1 MDTGL
6 CILAASLLSSVI
18 CYSVEP
24 TRTWVADN
32 PNWGPKKAHDIWFSQ
47 VKKPFPNCPEYKF
60 PINTDVNCVKTP
72 EGGECEV
79 SCIGKNHFYGERPTV
94 RKMILS
100 CRRGTWGIKNG
111 APTAKT
117 IQHCDGAC
125 ICRNGGIC
133 NGEKVCHCRKG
144 YGGVSCEKYKE
155 FACPEEPP
163 QLPRNSKTVCR
174 GDTCEVQCSRGFSLA
189 DGRSRVLLKCEGTK
203 YIDLAGGHTKISDC
217 EATCSPVCLNGGK
230 CIAANVCECPPSFRG
245 KQCQYPVSSCN
256 ITTFNGNFQCDHA
269 PDRSECRLT
278 CPSLPGVSVQ
288 GTLQSLYVCDY
299 STGQFQPTPA
309 VKCIYPPNRNISQHI
324 STSDTQTNGTVTIT
338 GGHVLPWPDNL
349 ISICDQYGR
358 YNNSN
363 DWISERPDVDDID
376 GAHRLRPKPRKDI
389 VVAPKPSVCSSW
401 NGRNIRT
408 FDGLLYRVP
417 LNCAHTLVSDK
428 IYGAFHVSIK
438 SPSSTSPLTIQIQ
451 WQSVQ
456 YTLENLN
463 GSVTLSTPSK
473 KLSLPVQVLGM
484 KIVTFAQ
491 HIEVDLESV
500 GLQLIWDHH
509 QQLAVHASVDLWQK
523 LGGLCG
529 HLDGNCDNDLMSR
542 SGSVSKAIR
551 TFTDSWRN
559 ADQTCVLE
567 PDEDLAQCHGDRHKK
582 AVSKCKD
589 LLYNLKLKS
598 CLEQFNQEA
607 LLRTCISDQC
617 ACDDGQDCSCNL
629 LQSLVDECRFE
640 GLEPAKDWRNL
651 QLCPISCSGGRIYQT
666 CGPQSQPTCENEGV
680 SAPGECFE
688 GCYCPEGK
696 LQYRDTC
703 IERKMC
709 PCELRGREFQPG
721 EKHQKDCNTC
731 LCQSGKWQCTD
742 NKCDKRCSAFGDPHY
757 RTFDGKRYDFQGR
770 CLYYLLKT
778 SSRSVEG
785 ENIKCS
791 GAIDEAVEPSPTG
804 HSCTRS
810 IVLRFT
816 LRDGGPTVIKLDQ
829 KLHSSV
835 NGEAVTQL
843 PLELGNCEVV
853 LRLASHNFLTV
864 TFDDGLVVWWNGQ
877 STVHIDAPYSYFD
890 NTAGLCG
897 TFNDNTKDDFL
908 TPDGDYEGTA
918 VAFANKWRTKEMC
931 AEPEPPV
938 APTPCSENP
947 QQLKVAE
954 EMCSLLRSDTFSPCH
969 WAVDPT
975 SHYEDCIADIC
986 AAKDSTTSPATTNK
1000 ALCELLADY
1009 AHLCVRNGIRTS
1021 WRQSIKQCSIKCP
1034 DGQEYDECGD
1044 SCALSCH
1051 DLQHRDQCK
1060 RQCIE
1065 GCRCPKGHFLNDEQE
1080 CVPQKACSCHY
1091 EGISFKPGY
1100 KEVRPGPRVQQ
1111 LCTCLDGLWQCH
1123 DADKD
1128 DLIVY
1133 PPLGNLRKQCAKT
1146 PYAKFVSCA
1155 PKEPRTCKNM
1165 HDFKPDT
1172 AACRPGCVCDDGYV
1186 YDVTRQQCVPS
1197 EKCSCYHAGRSF
1209 DDGDTFKELCN
1220 LCVCQGGSWKCSR
1233 NDCESSC
1240 SVWGDS
1246 HFSTFDGKDF
1256 DFLGECDYILSKGV
1270 NDQGQGFSIVIQN
1283 VLCGSSGV
1291 TCSKSLEINLSGKA
1305 SEGKG
1310 QGQEQLKLSAGG
1322 IYATDSNTSTIAGLR
1337 KQISSHSSSSFH
1349 IYKAGVFVVVEVL
1362 SLHLQIKWDEGTRV
1376 YVKIGNEWQGRVAG
1390 LCGNNNGN
1398 SLDDFKSPSG
1408 GQETEPTLFGHSWRT
1423 HQQCVLPQQLFDS
1436 CQRNPQRRAWSELQ
1450 CSVLKSPL
1458 FAACHV
1464 EVPLERYLKRCIFD
1478 TCACDQGGDCECL
1491 CTAVAAYA
1499 DACAQKSINVRW
1511 RTPHF
1516 CPMQCDTHCSD
1527 YSACTPACPV
1537 ETCDNL
1543 LDQGDSGRLCHHENC
1558 VEGCLIKPCPPG
1570 QIYLNDTHTVCV
1582 PRSECKPVCLV
1593 REDITYY
1600 EGDITYT
1607 DDCATCRCSKKKEV
1621 CSGKPCPPVVT
1632 TEGPSVTGTGT
1643 VPNLDRGK
1651 NCVRGWSRW
1660 LDRGSS
1666 AGGINLND
1674 VEPLPKFDRFESI
1687 YGTCNREYMTSIEC
1701 RVKDTKQSY
1710 DLVDDNVVCNLD
1722 RGLVCVGKCHDYEI
1736 RVHCLCDDDGYTT
1749 AKPPPPPPPT
1759 EICDPSFQMFKEYPG
1774 DCYKYLRCEHIPGNT
1789 NWHWVPGL
1797 CGTNLMFNT
1806 AIGACDQVS
1815 IVSRIRPQCR
1825 KITDRC
1831 RDDEEWND
1839 CANQCEHT
1847 CHFFGQQL
1855 IKRGLCNPGEHCK
1868 GGCVPKKRPDCRALG
1883 KFWRDENTCV
1893 DQDDCP
1899 CLDDDNDKYVQ
1910 PHGIIINDQFDCQ
1923 CVFNQYVCV
1932 PKKTTTEAPPI
1943 GGHTTTTALPLIP
1956 TTLTPPVLCP
1966 TNSMVRFFTREP
1978 SISDSAFSASSS
1990 LSNDHV
1996 AHLARLHRKPKLNA
2010 GAWTPKISDQS
2021 QYLQVDFERPQGIYG
2036 LLIAGDPHNDNYVT
2050 LFKVLYSLD
2059 GEGYHELIDQRGE
2072 PQVLIGPKDSR
2083 VARAHV
2089 FQRPIEA
2096 KSVRLYPLRWQNA
2109 IAIRFDLLLCNHVP
2123 TTTAPVP
2130 DRTTPLP
2137 PTKPPLDRLI
2147 CDDPLG
2153 VDNGKL
2159 QPHQVTASSIWLSSQ
2174 VDSQVG
2180 LLDLLQFR
2188 SQLGWRPLAN
2198 KQDEYVDFD
2207 FLEPRNVTAVQTRG
2221 GVHGWVTAY
2230 RVLFSLNRLVWN
2242 ELPGP
2247 NGDAHIFEGN
2257 RDAQGIQ
2264 TNGFVRPLVTR
2275 YLRLVPTGWEK
2286 NINWRIEP
2294 LGCFLP
2300 YPNTTKPILRPCT
2313 ICKGI
2318 DLPSLTGGDC
2328 PCSDGLFWTGS
2339 KCIERNLCPCIDN
2352 FTPYPI
2358 GTKFEN
2364 KDCEECV
2371 CLLGGIISCKPQTCP
2386 PCPTHMRRVRNGCHC
2401 ECQLCPPTTRL
2412 CPTSGDCIPNEW
2424 WCNHV
2429 QNCADDEDETC
2440 DPAQTT
2446 LQPPTTIKPPTE
2458 CPVIECPPG
2467 YTVKIRGKIPKVL
2480 SEMLLTSVS
2489 TENDDID
2496 QAIEPLKE
2504 WLSQLQSSENPEIAS
2519 VVRKVLSSLT
2529 ATEGEEA
2536 VVKPQRES
2544 GLTLELLELN
2554 ELPLIPQRPET
2565 EASPALPLGII
2576 ELLKKIG
2583 IAEPTISDYSDTDQ
2597 AGDELELDSET
2608 LLLVNGVRGT
2618 KDSSELSLYGY
2629 NFQLPRELQALMGLT
2644 PYIATRDLKNM
2655 ELCDAFCC
2663 LPQSNQTCM
2672 DPKCPEGY
2680 EPIVDTSSIGAGKCP
2695 IYTCRRSRIPDDTC
2709 DITGRIFST
2718 FDGTV
2723 YKYDIC
2729 SHTLARDTDGNRW
2742 SISTQ
2747 LQCAPD
2753 QPSCGAKT
2761 LIISDQ
2767 ERGITISILPNQR
2780 VIFNGYEFSV
2790 RDLALVNAIRR
2801 SFVISQIGETIV
2813 VVCRKHKFWVQY
2825 AASGNIRIGVSQD
2838 LLGRVD
2844 GLCGFYNGR
2853 SDDDKRTPQRLH
2865 VISSTDFGDAW
2876 YDRKVPLDKCR
2887 PQVCPVDLQQRALQ
2901 ICQAVRHPSFGAC
2914 SVSVNIQDFLSRCVE
2929 NTCECLKT
2937 NAGAEGSCR
2946 CDLLQQFVGQCLAVN
2961 RHLQLTS
2968 WRSVHRCNQTCRPP
2982 LIHHDCYRQR
2992 CEQQCGDL
3000 QSGQTASVCPS
3011 IPRTCFSGCYC
3022 PEGTVRRG
3030 EECVPIEDCKD
3041 CKCTLFGASKF
3052 VTYDG
3057 SSYSFKGNCTY
3068 LVTRDLLL
3076 PGSYHFQVY
3085 ATIKPCGPAETES
3098 CVQALHVTAGE
3109 HTLHIERHAQDVK
3122 LLADGYQVS
3131 LWPHQSTW
3139 LKVIQQREQ
3148 QLIVQLPQAKLE
3160 LIVNLNTL
3168 QFQLSVPSV
3177 RYGSRMEGLCGNC
3190 NGLSIDD
3197 LHINPLKKPT
3207 DQRPLGLIDF
3217 VTSWQIDEP
3226 RLGINT
3232 RPCQGHQICKPLPR
3246 ERNLCYHLIVQ
3257 SGIFDRC
3264 PLLVDPLAFI
3274 QACQKDTCTATT
3286 DKQVI
3291 CDALSAYAAECNAAG
3306 VCVDWRPFAECPA
3319 QCPPGLSYKSCD
3331 CDVNCD
3337 TGVDRVD
3344 QSNLAIIFKGRCL
3357 HTERHEGCFCPD
3369 DKVLHHGKCVSPS
3382 KCITCGDGRHVGD
3395 VWQPDKCTNCTCLAS
3410 GQVSCE
3416 KEQCGRDTDH
3426 ICQKGFTQV
3435 VLQRDYECC
3444 PTRICVGDIEKPPG
3458 HVCEKPKL
3466 PDCGPDQHR
3475 IVDKDVN
3482 ECPIYICECK
3492 PKVQCEPTSPVKL
3505 RPGEELQP
3513 VDDGCCPGQR
3523 VVCVPSKCP
3532 KPPAVCDEHHYELIS
3547 EKLPGDCCAV
3557 HKCVP
3562 PKDKCL
3568 SHHDN
3573 VVQAHQTGDKWQ
3585 DPLDPCV
3592 SYECVVIGNLLQ
3604 TVNTILSC
3612 DKKCPPG
3619 YTYEHT
3625 NSAKCCGS
3633 CVPTG
3638 CHHDG
3643 KLYKP
3648 DEQWHSLDK
3657 CITYTCVSL
3666 DGQLIRHESHET
3678 CADVSQCPLADLVD
3692 NGGCC
3697 KQCKSRPPTLDK
3709 TGCQAVSL
3717 PLQHTVRLISYKSQD
3732 HGQCFNE
3739 QPIQGVTQCEGA
3751 CDSAFKYNPLLIK
3764 FEDKCS
3770 CCAATGLRTV
3780 LVKVKCADGNY
3791 LEQSLEVPTGCS
3803 CEPCNKHHLAK
3814 VQPVEEPNPVSVGEL
3829 LDNEKDNDDE
3839 EELNLQDLLDQSGGV
3854 ITR

>member
-79 SCIGKNHFYGERPTV
+79 SCIGKNHFYGEQPNV

-230 CIAANVCECPPSFRG
+230 CIAANVCECPPNFRG

-309 VKCIYPPNRNISQHI
+309 VKCIYH
-324 STSDTQTNGTVTIT
+324 
-338 GGHVLPWPDNL
+338 
-349 ISICDQYGR
+349 
-358 YNNSN
+358 
-363 DWISERPDVDDID
+363 
-376 GAHRLRPKPRKDI
+376 
-389 VVAPKPSVCSSW
+389 
-401 NGRNIRT
+401 
-408 FDGLLYRVP
+408 
-417 LNCAHTLVSDK
+417 
-428 IYGAFHVSIK
+428 
-438 SPSSTSPLTIQIQ
+438 
-451 WQSVQ
+451 
-456 YTLENLN
+456 
-463 GSVTLSTPSK
+463 GSMTLSTPSK

-542 SGSVSKAIR
+542 SGSGSKAIR

-598 CLEQFNQEA
+598 CLEQFNQET

-666 CGPQSQPTCENEGV
+666 PPARMKE
-680 SAPGECFE
+680 
-688 GCYCPEGK
+688 CPEGK

-731 LCQSGKWQCTD
+731 LCHSGKWQCTD

-770 CLYYLLKT
+770 CLYFLLKT

-853 LRLASHNFLTV
+853 LRLASHHFLTV
-864 TFDDGLVVWWNGQ
+864 TFDDGLVVWWNSQ

-918 VAFANKWRTKEMC
+918 
-931 AEPEPPV
+931 
-938 APTPCSENP
+938 
-947 QQLKVAE
+947 LKVAE
-954 EMCSLLRSDTFSPCH
+954 EICLLIRSDTFSPCH

-986 AAKDSTTSPATTNK
+986 AAKDSTPSPATTNK

-1009 AHLCVRNGIRTS
+1009 AHLCVRNGIHTS

-1240 SVWGDS
+1240 SIWGDS

-1270 NDQGQGFSIVIQN
+1270 NDQGLGFSIVIQN

-1398 SLDDFKSPSG
+1398 SLDDFKPPSG

-1478 TCACDQGGDCECL
+1478 TCSCDQGGDCECL

-1643 VPNLDRGK
+1643 VPNQDRGK

-1674 VEPLPKFDRFESI
+1674 VEPLPKFDRFQSI
-1687 YGTCNREYMTSIEC
+1687 YGTCNRGVHDQHRMPALRTPNS
-1701 RVKDTKQSY
+1701 RTT
-1710 DLVDDNVVCNLD
+1710 LWDDNVVCNLD
-1722 RGLVCVGKCHDYEI
+1722 RGLCLL
-1736 RVHCLCDDDGYTT
+1736 HCLCDDDGYTT
-1749 AKPPPPPPPT
+1749 AKPPPPPPPPPPPT

-1789 NWHWVPGL
+1789 NWHWVPGS

-1815 IVSRIRPQCR
+1815 IVSRIRPECR

-2096 KSVRLYPLRWQNA
+2096 KSVRLYPLRWQNV
-2109 IAIRFDLLLCNHVP
+2109 IAMRFDLLLCNHVP

-2275 YLRLVPTGWEK
+2275 YLRLLPTGWEK

-2313 ICKGI
+2313 VCKGI

-2328 PCSDGLFWTGS
+2328 PCSDGLFWSGY

-2352 FTPYPI
+2352 FTP
-2358 GTKFEN
+2358 
-2364 KDCEECV
+2364 
-2371 CLLGGIISCKPQTCP
+2371 
-2386 PCPTHMRRVRNGCHC
+2386 
-2401 ECQLCPPTTRL
+2401 
-2412 CPTSGDCIPNEW
+2412 
-2424 WCNHV
+2424 
-2429 QNCADDEDETC
+2429 
-2440 DPAQTT
+2440 
-2446 LQPPTTIKPPTE
+2446 
-2458 CPVIECPPG
+2458 
-2467 YTVKIRGKIPKVL
+2467 
-2480 SEMLLTSVS
+2480 
-2489 TENDDID
+2489 
-2496 QAIEPLKE
+2496 
-2504 WLSQLQSSENPEIAS
+2504 
-2519 VVRKVLSSLT
+2519 
-2529 ATEGEEA
+2529 
-2536 VVKPQRES
+2536 
-2544 GLTLELLELN
+2544 
-2554 ELPLIPQRPET
+2554 PET

-2583 IAEPTISDYSDTDQ
+2583 IAQPTISDYSDTDQ

-2618 KDSSELSLYGY
+2618 KDKSELSLYGY

-2663 LPQSNQTCM
+2663 LPQSNKTCM

-2680 EPIVDTSSIGAGKCP
+2680 EPIVDTSSIGAGKSP

-2718 FDGTV
+2718 FDSTV

-2767 ERGITISILPNQR
+2767 QRGITISILPNQR

-2813 VVCRKHKFWVQY
+2813 VVCRQHKFWVQY

-2901 ICQAVRHPSFGAC
+2901 MCQAVRHPSFGAC

-2929 NTCECLKT
+2929 NTCECLKA

-3085 ATIKPCGPAETES
+3085 ATIKPCGPTETES

-3109 HTLHIERHAQDVK
+3109 NTLHIERHAQDVK

-3416 KEQCGRDTDH
+3416 KEQCGRDADH

-3444 PTRICVGDIEKPPG
+3444 PTRICVGNIEKPPG

-3523 VVCVPSKCP
+3523 VVCVLSKCP

-3557 HKCVP
+3557 HK
-3562 PKDKCL
+3562 
-3568 SHHDN
+3568 
-3573 VVQAHQTGDKWQ
+3573 
-3585 DPLDPCV
+3585 
-3592 SYECVVIGNLLQ
+3592 

-3612 DKKCPPG
+3612 DKKCPLG

-3648 DEQWHSLDK
+3648 DEQWRSLDK

-3717 PLQHTVRLISYKSQD
+3717 PLQHTVRLIRYKSQD

-3739 QPIQGVTQCEGA
+3739 QPIQGVTQCDGA

-3814 VQPVEEPNPVSVGEL
+3814 VQPVEEPKPVSVGEL
-3829 LDNEKDNDDE
+3829 LDKEKENDDE
-3839 EELNLQDLLDQSGGV
+3839 EEINLQDLLDQSGGV